1 MSIEELQLLIQLASR
16 RQIAI
21 VWSTD
26 DIRQVRPDL
35 TDDQCWKVLQE
46 AERQHD
52 AMIGMSCDTLIW
64 IADDLFGLRPCTK
77 AGDDDQ

>member
-26 DIRQVRPDL
+26 DVRQVRPDL
-35 TDDQCWKVLQE
+35 TDDQCWEVLQE

-52 AMIGMSCDTLIW
+52 ALLGLSWDTL
-64 IADDLFGLRPCTK
+64 ACVAEDLYGPQPLTEG
-77 AGDDDQ
+77 GDDNK